1 MSESFYDELEGL
13 IGKHREKEA
22 IEKREQENE
31 ARFQR
36 LEAGIGKIGETIEA
50 RLPEN
55 SPAADTSES
64 SAGNKGED
72 ESNASDK
79 TPPPEPVEDEPEMER
94 ITNFTVPRIY
104 KGDDE
109 PDMVKYIDAD
119 TGEEKTRKGR
129 KRNRPVSYDV
139 EKVADSDTEEAP
151 GIPTEPSEESA

>member
-22 IEKREQENE
+22 AEKRDEETE

-36 LEAGIGKIGETIEA
+36 LEAGIGKIGEVIEE
-50 RLPEN
+50 RLPAN

-64 SAGNKGED
+64 SAGNRGEEKPHASE
-72 ESNASDK
+72 ES
-79 TPPPEPVEDEPEMER
+79 PPPETVEDEPEMER

-109 PDMVKYIDAD
+109 PDLVKYLDAD

-129 KRNRPVSYDV
+129 KKNRPVTYDV